1 MRLQELLQKRAALC
15 DQQGEMLNKAFAE
28 KRNLSV
34 DEKSAF
40 DKLDIGI
47 AEIEEQIEREQKFQN
62 RTSNMDNVVA
72 NAPTAPV
79 VSKSQA
85 PEMSFG
91 EMLVGVARNAMG
103 DRINIRN
110 APAGMSANVPSDGGF
125 LISATRSNEI
135 LTKTYDT
142 GLIASRC
149 SSFEIG
155 DYSDSLEIPY
165 LNETSRADGSRWGG
179 FRAYREGE
187 AETPTS
193 TKFSTG
199 LWECRISDLKALA
212 YVTERL
218 LNDAPALE
226 SLIMQ
231 LLPQEFAFKLDDE
244 ILNGAG
250 GASCKGVIGDPATVS
265 VAKETGQAAAS
276 FVIEN
281 AVKMYTRCWGR
292 ARQGAAWFINQDV
305 EPQLFTMA
313 LSVGTGGVPVFMPAN
328 GVSGT
333 PYNTLF
339 GRPIIPVEQCQTL
352 GTVGDVVFG
361 NFSEYALV
369 RKGGLKSASSLHVKF
384 ITDEMTFKFSMRVNG
399 KPKWN
404 NVLTPFKGT
413 NTLSPFV
420 TLATRS

>member
-1 MRLQELLQKRAALC
+1 
-15 DQQGEMLNKAFAE
+15 
-28 KRNLSV
+28 
-34 DEKSAF
+34 
-40 DKLDIGI
+40 
-47 AEIEEQIEREQKFQN
+47 
-62 RTSNMDNVVA
+62 
-72 NAPTAPV
+72 
-79 VSKSQA
+79 
-85 PEMSFG
+85 
-91 EMLVGVARNAMG
+91 
-103 DRINIRN
+103 
-110 APAGMSANVPSDGGF
+110 
-125 LISATRSNEI
+125 
-135 LTKTYDT
+135 
-142 GLIASRC
+142 
-149 SSFEIG
+149 
-155 DYSDSLEIPY
+155 
-165 LNETSRADGSRWGG
+165 
-179 FRAYREGE
+179 
-187 AETPTS
+187 
-193 TKFSTG
+193 
-199 LWECRISDLKALA
+199 
-212 YVTERL
+212 
-218 LNDAPALE
+218 
-226 SLIMQ
+226 
-231 LLPQEFAFKLDDE
+231 
-244 ILNGAG
+244 
-250 GASCKGVIGDPATVS
+250 
-265 VAKETGQAAAS
+265 
-276 FVIEN
+276 
-281 AVKMYTRCWGR
+281 MYTRCWGR